1 MTREEI
7 QQWIV
12 TGPTAALIN
21 KAEQFGR
28 RLQEGDLT
36 TSQIRQVFT
45 KMKNIESKGIDSGRL
60 GDLLMLKPLISY
72 AAGRNSRC
80 RGLQE
85 LKRLVCD
92 GIDQVAAAR
101 GDELRSRFKNFVKLF
116 EAVLAY
122 HRASGGK

>member
-7 QQWIV
+7 QQWV
-12 TGPTAALIN
+12 NNGPTVDLIRS
-21 KAEQFGR
+21 AETFGHQLVR
-28 RLQEGDLT
+28 GKLT

-45 KMKNIESKGIDSGRL
+45 RMKNIESKGIDATRL
-60 GDLLMLKPLISY
+60 ADLLMLKPLIAY
-72 AAGRNSRC
+72 AEGRNKC
-80 RGLQE
+80 DGLTH
-85 LKRLVCD
+85 LKNLVCD

>member
-12 TGPTAALIN
+12 HGPTAALIN
-21 KAEQFGR
+21 RAKEFGEQ
-28 RLQEGDLT
+28 LYEGDLT

-72 AAGRNSRC
+72 AAGRHPKC
-80 RGLQE
+80 RGLKE

-92 GIDQVAAAR
+92 GIDQVAAAS

-122 HRASGGK
+122 HRARGGK